1 MASNLSPR
9 ELQLDVYRGF
19 RRSYN
24 FRMARM
30 MFLKAYIG
38 QYYDSSS
45 GSKGQEPMNLV
56 YHAMRALLP
65 QIVMSNPTYTMKS
78 EFAEYADYGELMALG
93 LNFNAKQLKLKD
105 IFRLWMV
112 DSILGGIGT
121 LKTGLASTGSVIT
134 FDDETGIDPGQL
146 YTDFVEFDNFVFDPN
161 LRGPI
166 QKAQWMG
173 DKSRVKR
180 SYLMD
185 TGLYDNAMIEK
196 LPSASESPT
205 AGSEASRA
213 SIQTGRQKW
222 NDEVEIVEIW
232 IPGANEI
239 VTVSAPVG
247 GSGHASNGPVAEK
260 FLREDDAFC
269 PHDGPYTFLTL
280 TPPVPGNPMAIAPVG
295 IWYDLHVM
303 TNRMVSKTVAQA
315 ERQKDIVVYRR
326 SAADDA
332 QEALDAGD
340 GQAIGIDD
348 PDGIQ
353 TISFGGQKNENLQMT
368 GYLQSW
374 FNMMAANPQ
383 GIGGQALDADSATEA
398 QILQANADVGIN
410 DMRNLVYEAAAEEG
424 RKRAWFLHTDPL
436 LDMTLGRR
444 RMEMTENG
452 PQPVTTSVR
461 LTPEVRRG
469 DFLDWHFTV
478 EPESM
483 SRMDTQTRIQR
494 AMEFVGKQLPA
505 IVTTGQMMQ
514 QMGLPFNLPETI
526 TRLAK
531 EAGMDWWDE
540 VWYDPMFQNRIAFMI
555 AQSPAMQKGTAG
567 ASKVGLGTP
576 AKTVDPLKALNQG
589 FQQGANVGQAG
600 LDINESKQYGV

>member
-45 GSKGQEPMNLV
+45 GQKGQEPMNLV